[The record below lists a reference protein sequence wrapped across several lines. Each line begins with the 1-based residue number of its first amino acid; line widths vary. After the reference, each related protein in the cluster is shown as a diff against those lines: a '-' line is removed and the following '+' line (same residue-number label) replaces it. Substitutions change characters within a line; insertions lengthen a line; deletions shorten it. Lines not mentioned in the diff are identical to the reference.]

1 MSIKHNE
8 VIRPTANFPKCIWGD
23 QFLNYDEVEEE
34 GIDQIIEHL
43 KEEVRKDITVALD
56 APTEHTKLLKLIDAI
71 QRLGIAYYFD
81 EEIKQAL
88 QHIYDTY
95 GDEWNGGS
103 SSLWFRLM
111 RQQGFYVSCDIL
123 SNYKDDNGDVHD
135 TLELYEA
142 TCLGVQGEAV
152 LDEALVFART
162 RLSNIT
168 KDPLLSNSTLSI
180 QIQDALKQPIQK
192 RLPRLEAL
200 RYIHFYEKLASCNK
214 SLVRLAK
221 IGFNQLQSLHK
232 KELSKLSRWWKSID
246 VVKNFPYARNRLVEC
261 YFWALGVYFEPQYS
275 RARIFLTKVITMS
288 AVLDDTYDA
297 YGIYEELEIFTQA
310 IQRWSIT
317 CLDVLPEYMKLL
329 YQGLLDIYKE
339 MEEIMMKEGKA
350 HHLNYAKESMKEF
363 IGSYMTEAKW
373 VKEGYVPTTEE
384 HMSVAFVSSGYSML
398 TTTCFVG
405 MGDVVTDE
413 SLKWAL
419 AKPPI
424 VKASCAIARLMDD
437 ITSHKEEQERKHVAS
452 SVESYM
458 KQYEVT
464 EEYVHS
470 LFNKQIED
478 AWKAITRES
487 LVCKDVS
494 MPIIMRVINLTRVMD
509 VLYKHKD
516 SFTHVGEEVIDHI
529 KSLLVRPII

>member
-1 MSIKHNE
+1 M
-8 VIRPTANFPKCIWGD
+8 
-23 QFLNYDEVEEE
+23 
-34 GIDQIIEHL
+34 
-43 KEEVRKDITVALD
+43 
-56 APTEHTKLLKLIDAI
+56 EHTKLLQLIDAI
-71 QRLGIAYYFD
+71 QRLGLAYYFD

-111 RQQGFYVSCDIL
+111 RQQGFYCMRTRISYFPNNPSVTIPRRRNKRRAPNVVELELCTIIEVTPMADNRIMQELLQAPTEGYGEAIVIL
-123 SNYKDDNGDVHD
+123 KINAYHFEIKTNLLQLVQANPYHGFERENPHTHINNFKRITSTLKFRDVPNDVIKLMMFSYSLEGAARVWHDKEPPNSILTWEDLVKKFDDNGDVHE

-168 KDPLLSNSTLSI
+168 KDPVLSNSTFSI
-180 QIQDALKQPIQK
+180 QIQEALKQPIQK

-200 RYIHFYEKLASCNK
+200 CYIHFYEKQASCNK

-232 KELSKLSRWWKSID
+232 KELSQLSRWWKSID
-246 VVKNFPYARNRLVEC
+246 M
-261 YFWALGVYFEPQYS
+261 
-275 RARIFLTKVITMS
+275 VITMS

-310 IQRWSIT
+310 IQ
-317 CLDVLPEYMKLL
+317 
-329 YQGLLDIYKE
+329 
-339 MEEIMMKEGKA
+339 
-350 HHLNYAKESMKEF
+350 
-363 IGSYMTEAKW
+363 
-373 VKEGYVPTTEE
+373 
-384 HMSVAFVSSGYSML
+384 SVD
-398 TTTCFVG
+398 C
-405 MGDVVTDE
+405 
-413 SLKWAL
+413 
-419 AKPPI
+419 
-424 VKASCAIARLMDD
+424 
-437 ITSHKEEQERKHVAS
+437 
-452 SVESYM
+452 YM

-487 LVCKDVS
+487 LVCKDVP

-516 SFTHVGEEVIDHI
+516 SFTHVREEVIDHI
-529 KSLLVRPII
+529 KSLLVRPIL